1 MSERSGQHR
10 RTLAL
15 LVALLIAS
23 SSAPNPVAATHAVP
37 GTPNEGE
44 SGGESVPML
53 GSGIEEAAPVLE
65 VVSALG
71 LFWGET
77 VLDALRGET
86 ASDPSDGGWV
96 MAASMKRRLLAGALV
111 EAVTLG
117 AIAAGRALS
126 GDETAGGA

>member
-1 MSERSGQHR
+1 
-10 RTLAL
+10 
-15 LVALLIAS
+15 
-23 SSAPNPVAATHAVP
+23 
-37 GTPNEGE
+37 
-44 SGGESVPML
+44 ML

-96 MAASMKRRLLAGALV
+96 MAASTKRRLLAGALV

-126 GDETAGGA
+126 GDETAGGPATAGEGARKLAIQSRSRASSVFAARSASV